1 MGETQGRR
9 NNKPTHYYAVPRNQH
24 DNKITTS
31 RKKQAMKK
39 VITFI
44 GAGNMSRSLIAG
56 LVQDKADLEIRIA
69 DPDDAQLQSIQANWT
84 GITAFSDN
92 LQAIDGADII
102 VLATK
107 PQIMQKVCEPLISG
121 LAGQNTLIISIAAGV
136 AISSLNQWLGGK
148 DSALPIVRCM
158 PNTPALVQSG
168 MTGLYANSQVTDEQ
182 HDLAESVLRA
192 VGSTLWLSDEDKID
206 AVTAVSGSGPAYY
219 FLVMEAMQGAAQKLG
234 LSAKESRLLV
244 LQTAFGAAKLALESS
259 DDAGI
264 LRQRVTSKGGTTEA
278 ALKELIEGGLPD
290 LFEKAMKAAE
300 NRSKEL
306 KKL

>member
-1 MGETQGRR
+1 
-9 NNKPTHYYAVPRNQH
+9 
-24 DNKITTS
+24 
-31 RKKQAMKK
+31 MKK

-56 LVQDKADLEIRIA
+56 LIQDNAELDIRIS
-69 DPDDAQLQSIQANWT
+69 DPSEEQLQSILTNEQ

-92 LQAIDGADII
+92 QDAIQGADII
-102 VLATK
+102 VLAVK
-107 PQIMQKVCEPLISG
+107 PQIMQKVCEPLKAS
-121 LAGQNTLIISIAAGV
+121 LARQETLIISIAAG
-136 AISSLNQWLGGK
+136 IGIGNLNQWLGGEDK
-148 DSALPIVRCM
+148 PLAIVRCM

-168 MTGLYANSQVTDEQ
+168 MTGLYANAQVSDEQ
-182 HDLAESVLRA
+182 QNLAESILRA
-192 VGSTLWLSDEDKID
+192 VGSTLWVSDEEKID

-219 FLVMEAMQGAAQKLG
+219 FLVMEAMQDAAQALG
-234 LSAKESRLLV
+234 LSAEESRLLV

-259 DDAGI
+259 DNAGI

-278 ALKELIEGGLPD
+278 ALKELIDGGLPE
-290 LFEKAMKAAE
+290 LFNTALKAAE

>member
-1 MGETQGRR
+1 
-9 NNKPTHYYAVPRNQH
+9 
-24 DNKITTS
+24 
-31 RKKQAMKK
+31 MKK

-56 LVQDKADLEIRIA
+56 LIQDKADLDIRIA
-69 DPDDAQLQSIQANWT
+69 DPDDAQLQSIQTNWQ
-84 GITAFSDN
+84 GITAFTDN

-102 VLATK
+102 VLAVK
-107 PQIMQKVCEPLISG
+107 PQIMQKVCEPLKSTI
-121 LAGQNTLIISIAAGV
+121 AANRALIISIAAGV
-136 AISSLNQWLGGK
+136 GIDNLNQWLGGSEK
-148 DSALPIVRCM
+148 SLPIVRCM
-158 PNTPALVQSG
+158 PNTPSLVQSG
-168 MTGLYANSQVTDEQ
+168 MTGLYANSQVSDEQ
-182 HDLAESVLRA
+182 HNLAESVLRA
-192 VGSTLWLSDEDKID
+192 VGSILWLSDEDKLD

-219 FLVMEAMQGAAQKLG
+219 FLVMEAMQDAAEALG

-259 DDAGI
+259 DDAGV

-278 ALKELIEGGLPD
+278 ALKELIDGGLPE
-290 LFEKAMKAAE
+290 LFDKALKAAE